1 MYTLG
6 PPGGPPRGGPQG
18 TLNPGAPGGPKYTPY
33 RHKNIYIGA
42 PQGAHFEPSPGGPRT
57 PFLGP
62 PGGAPRPGAPPPGGA
77 RPARARGPGPPGG
90 PPRGPPQEAGQPT
103 PSGWVHTCL
112 CGDGSVRMRNP
123 SECIDVQNPTGVR
136 SSPGH
141 LRTRGIS
148 CRYARSQVAQG
159 NQRILGG
166 RRSNTLRVGTV
177 PSTFDSLPRSLED
190 VVDHDLQRDAL

>member
-57 PFLGP
+57 PFL
-62 PGGAPRPGAPPPGGA
+62 
-77 RPARARGPGPPGG
+77 
-90 PPRGPPQEAGQPT
+90 GPPQEAGQPT